1 MNEFRL
7 YISGHNQQTDKSIN
21 SLKKYLDMKF
31 DGNYSLDVINLLMV
45 PEQAAVD
52 NVIVTPTMIKVNP
65 KPEKKLIGDIRAI
78 QKFMEILLTGD
89 SP

>member
-7 YISGHNQQTDKSIN
+7 YISGHNHKTDTSIS

-31 DGNYSLDVINLLMV
+31 DGNYSLDVINVLAV
-45 PEQAAVD
+45 PERAEID

-65 KPEKKLIGDIRAI
+65 KPEKRLIGDIRAI
-78 QKFMEILLTGD
+78 QKFMELLLA
-89 SP
+89 